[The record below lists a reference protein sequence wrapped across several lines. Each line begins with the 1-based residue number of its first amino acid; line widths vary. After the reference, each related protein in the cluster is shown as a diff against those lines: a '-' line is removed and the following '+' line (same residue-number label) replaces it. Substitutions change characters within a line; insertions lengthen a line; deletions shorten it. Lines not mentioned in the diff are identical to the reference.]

1 LNFGIDVI
9 NQIKIENPYLWTQP
23 FQQEIRAMIATA
35 AELEASYGRD
45 TMPRGFLGLN
55 AALCETYMHF
65 IANRRCA
72 QLGLARGGESVSMD
86 VGGGGPQKG
95 EELLRDQGY
104 RVPERR
110 RARVGVKPGILGPRV
125 FRKQAQRWR
134 CPTPEWLIK
143 P

>member
-1 LNFGIDVI
+1 
-9 NQIKIENPYLWTQP
+9 
-23 FQQEIRAMIATA
+23 QEIRAMIATA

-72 QLGLARGGESVSMD
+72 QIGLAGVFGETENPFPVD
-86 VGGGGPQKG
+86 VGGDGSQEG
-95 EELLRDQGY
+95 EELLRDARH

-110 RARVGVKPGILGPRV
+110 RAHLGVMMPRG
-125 FRKQAQRWR
+125 K
-134 CPTPEWLIK
+134 
-143 P
+143 